1 MKNEIKV
8 MPVVALRNVAVLPGM
23 LVHFDVNR
31 KMSIQAVEQA
41 MKSDQIIF
49 AVTQKD
55 ASVDEPAVDDLYSVG
70 CVARIKQIIK
80 LPGNLVR
87 VLITGEKR
95 GELDYLVSVSPY
107 LSAQITVTEQESSE
121 QLSEVEKRAMIGTL
135 HDLLSVYFTVNGN
148 VGKDVAEQLYGVT
161 ELERLMEQIAAL
173 IPLTTYERQTLLEE
187 AEFFAR
193 FELLAQILA
202 NEIEELR
209 IRKDLQAK
217 VKAKVEKNQKEY
229 VLREQLKVIREELGE
244 TDEAEE
250 FANRLSKLQASEEV
264 KSAIAKEIE
273 RYRRLG
279 GAASESA
286 VARTYIET
294 LLAMPWDAATEE
306 SYSLEQAGKILE
318 RDHYGME
325 KVKERILQY
334 LAVRK
339 RTGTAEGTILCLVGP
354 PGTGKT
360 SIAHSVAEALGKK
373 YVRVCLGGVRDEAE
387 IRGHRRTYIGAMP
400 GRIAAGIKQA
410 GVKNPLMLLDEI
422 DKVASDYKGDPSAAL
437 LEVLDPEQNAHF
449 MDHYLDM
456 PLDLS
461 EVLFIA
467 TANTLQTIPKP
478 LLDRMEVIELSG
490 YTETEKFFIA
500 KRYLLKKQ
508 LKKNGLTAKEMK
520 VTDGALKAVISGYT
534 KEAGVRKLEERLG
547 ELCRKTVW
555 NIDAAKE
562 KPELPIR
569 ISEKDL
575 FAYLGKRKYLR
586 GTVEKKPQIGLVR
599 GLAWT
604 SVGGD
609 TLEIEVNVMPGKGG
623 ITLTGKLGDVMKES
637 AQTALSFVRAY
648 CGDTLTEEYF
658 EKHQIHVH
666 VPEGAVPKDGPSAGI
681 TMATAIYSAVTGKKV
696 LPDVAMTGE
705 VTLRGRVLPIGGLK
719 EKLLAAKQAGVKK
732 VLVPKQNEADVQ
744 ELEEEVTNG
753 LEIVTVETME
763 QVLSE
768 ALLCEKGV
776 KE

>member
-8 MPVVALRNVAVLPGM
+8 MPLVALRNIVVLPGM

-31 KMSIQAVEQA
+31 KISIQAIEQA
-41 MKSDQIIF
+41 MKSDQMIF
-49 AVTQKD
+49 AVMQKD
-55 ASVDEPAVDDLYSVG
+55 AAVDDPTIDDLYPVG

-87 VLITGEKR
+87 VLITGEQR

-107 LSAQITVTEQESSE
+107 FSAQITVTEQETSE
-121 QLSEVEKRAMIGTL
+121 LYSPVEQRAMTGTL
-135 HDLLSVYFTVNGN
+135 HDLLEVYFSVNSK
-148 VGKDVAEQLYGVT
+148 VGKDIAEQLSGVT
-161 ELERLMEQIAAL
+161 ELDRLMEQIMAM
-173 IPLTTYERQTLLEE
+173 IPLTTIQRQTLLEE
-187 AEFFAR
+187 IEFFPR

-209 IRKDLQAK
+209 IRKEIQTK

-229 VLREQLKVIREELGE
+229 VLREQMKVIREELGE
-244 TDEAEE
+244 SNEADEFIKKAEE
-250 FANRLSKLQASEEV
+250 LEASVEIKE
-264 KSAIAKEIE
+264 AILKEIE
-273 RYRRLG
+273 RYKRLS
-279 GAASESA
+279 GAASEGA

-294 LLAMPWDAATEE
+294 LLSMPWDKATQENFALAE
-306 SYSLEQAGKILE
+306 AKKILE

-339 RTGTAEGTILCLVGP
+339 RTGTAGGTILCLVGP

-360 SIAHSVAEALGKK
+360 SVAHSVAEALGKK
-373 YVRVCLGGVRDEAE
+373 YIRVCLGGVRDEAE

-400 GRIAAGIKQA
+400 GRIAAGIKQT

-437 LEVLDPEQNAHF
+437 LEVLDPEQNARF
-449 MDHYLDM
+449 MDHYLDL

-467 TANTLQTIPKP
+467 TANTLDTIPKP
-478 LLDRMEVIELSG
+478 LLDRMEIIELSS
-490 YTETEKFFIA
+490 YTEAEKFFIA
-500 KRYLLKKQ
+500 KKHLLKKQ
-508 LKKNGLTAKEMK
+508 LKKNGLTAKELK
-520 VTDGALKAVISGYT
+520 VTDGALRGVISGYT
-534 KEAGVRKLEERLG
+534 REAGVRKLEQKLG
-547 ELCRKTVW
+547 ELCRKAVW
-555 NIDAAKE
+555 NIDAAE
-562 KPELPIR
+562 EAPELPVK
-569 ISEKDL
+569 ISEKEL
-575 FAYLGKRKYLR
+575 FSYLGKQKYRKDSI
-586 GTVEKKPQIGLVR
+586 EKKPQIGLVR

-648 CGDTLTEEYF
+648 CGASLPEDYF
-658 EKHQIHVH
+658 ETHQIHVH

-705 VTLRGRVLPIGGLK
+705 ITLRGRVLPIGGLK

-732 VLVPKQNEADVQ
+732 VLVPAKNEADVA
-744 ELEEEVTNG
+744 ELTEEVTKG
-753 LEIVTVETME
+753 LTIVFVSETE
-763 QVLSE
+763 EVFAE
-768 ALLCEKGV
+768 ALV
-776 KE
+776 K

>member
-8 MPVVALRNVAVLPGM
+8 MPLVALRNIVVLPGM

-31 KMSIQAVEQA
+31 KISIQAIEQA
-41 MKSDQIIF
+41 MKSDQQIF
-49 AVTQKD
+49 AVMQKD
-55 ASVDEPAVDDLYSVG
+55 ASVELPTVDDLYPVG

-87 VLITGEKR
+87 VLITGEER

-107 LSAQITVTEQESSE
+107 FSAQITVTEQEKSVGYAAVE
-121 QLSEVEKRAMIGTL
+121 QRAMLGTL
-135 HDLLSVYFTVNGN
+135 HDLLDVYFSVNTKL
-148 VGKDVAEQLYGVT
+148 GKDIAEQLSGVT
-161 ELERLMEQIAAL
+161 ELDRLMEQIIAM
-173 IPLTTYERQTLLEE
+173 IPLTTTQRQALLEE
-187 AEFFAR
+187 QEFFPR
-193 FELLAQILA
+193 FELLAQVLA

-209 IRKDLQAK
+209 IRKDLQTK
-217 VKAKVEKNQKEY
+217 VKAKVDKNQKEY
-229 VLREQLKVIREELGE
+229 VLREQMKVIREELGE
-244 TDEAEE
+244 SNEADEFVKKAEALE
-250 FANRLSKLQASEEV
+250 ASVEIKE
-264 KSAIAKEIE
+264 AILKEIE
-273 RYRRLG
+273 RYKRLG
-279 GAASESA
+279 GAASEGA

-294 LLAMPWDAATEE
+294 LLSMPWDKATKE
-306 SYSLEQAGKILE
+306 SFSLREAEKILD

-339 RTGTAEGTILCLVGP
+339 RTGTAGGTILCLVGP

-360 SIAHSVAEALGKK
+360 SVAHSVAESLGKQ

-437 LEVLDPEQNAHF
+437 LEVLDPEQNARF
-449 MDHYLDM
+449 MDHYLDL

-467 TANTLQTIPKP
+467 TANTLETIPKP
-478 LLDRMEVIELSG
+478 LLDRMEIIELSS
-490 YTETEKFFIA
+490 YTEAEKFFIA
-500 KRYLLKKQ
+500 KRHLLKKQ
-508 LKKNGLTAKEMK
+508 LKKNGLTTKELK
-520 VTDGALKAVISGYT
+520 VTDGALRGIISGYT
-534 KEAGVRKLEERLG
+534 KEAGVRKLEQRLG

-555 NIDAAKE
+555 NIDAAE
-562 KPELPIR
+562 EVPELPIK

-575 FAYLGKRKYLR
+575 FSYLGKQKYRKD
-586 GTVEKKPQIGLVR
+586 TVEKKPQVGLVR

-637 AQTALSFVRAY
+637 AQTALSYVRAY
-648 CGDTLTEEYF
+648 CGDELSEEYF
-658 EKHQIHVH
+658 EKHQLHIH

-681 TMATAIYSAVTGKKV
+681 TMATAVYSAVTGKKV

-705 VTLRGRVLPIGGLK
+705 ITLRGRVLPIGGLK

-732 VLVPKQNEADVQ
+732 VLVPQKNEADVA
-744 ELEEEVTNG
+744 ELTEEVTKG
-753 LEIVTVETME
+753 LTIVFVSEME
-763 QVLSE
+763 EVLRE
-768 ALLCEKGV
+768 ALV
-776 KE
+776 K

>member
-1 MKNEIKV
+1 MKDEIKV
-8 MPVVALRNVAVLPGM
+8 MPLVALRNIVVLPGM
-23 LVHFDVNR
+23 LIHFDVNR
-31 KMSIQAVEQA
+31 KISIQAIEQA
-41 MKSDQIIF
+41 MKSDQMIF
-49 AVTQKD
+49 AVMQKD
-55 ASVDEPAVDDLYSVG
+55 ASVESPTIDDLYPVG
-70 CVARIKQIIK
+70 CLARIKQIIK

-87 VLITGEKR
+87 VLITGEQR

-107 LSAQITVTEQESSE
+107 FSAQITVTEQEKSVMYSAVE
-121 QLSEVEKRAMIGTL
+121 QRAMTGTL
-135 HDLLSVYFTVNGN
+135 HDLLDVYFSVNSKL
-148 VGKDVAEQLYGVT
+148 GKDIAEQLAGVT
-161 ELERLMEQIAAL
+161 ELDRLMEQMIAM
-173 IPLTTYERQTLLEE
+173 IPLTTTQRQALLEE
-187 AEFFAR
+187 QEFFSR
-193 FELLAQILA
+193 FELLAQIMA

-209 IRKDLQAK
+209 IRKELQTK
-217 VKAKVEKNQKEY
+217 VKAKVDKNQKEY
-229 VLREQLKVIREELGE
+229 VLREQMKVIREELGE
-244 TDEAEE
+244 SNEADEFVKKTEALEASAEIKE
-250 FANRLSKLQASEEV
+250 
-264 KSAIAKEIE
+264 AILKEIE
-273 RYRRLG
+273 RYKRLS
-279 GAASESA
+279 GAASEGA

-294 LLAMPWDAATEE
+294 LLAMPWNKATQENFSLADAK
-306 SYSLEQAGKILE
+306 KILE

-339 RTGTAEGTILCLVGP
+339 RTGTASGTILCLVGP

-360 SIAHSVAEALGKK
+360 SVAHSVAEALGKQ

-437 LEVLDPEQNAHF
+437 LEVLDPEQNARF
-449 MDHYLDM
+449 MDHYLDL

-467 TANTLQTIPKP
+467 TANTLETIPKP
-478 LLDRMEVIELSG
+478 LLDRMEIIELSS
-490 YTETEKFFIA
+490 YTEEEKFFIA
-500 KRYLLKKQ
+500 KKHLLKKQ
-508 LKKNGLTAKEMK
+508 LQKNGLTAKELK
-520 VTDGALKAVISGYT
+520 VTDGALRSVISGYT
-534 KEAGVRKLEERLG
+534 KEAGVRKLEQRLG

-555 NIDAAKE
+555 NIDSAEEA
-562 KPELPIR
+562 PELPVK
-569 ISEKDL
+569 ISEKEL
-575 FAYLGKRKYLR
+575 FSYLGKQKYRKD
-586 GTVEKKPQIGLVR
+586 TVEKKPQVGLVR

-637 AQTALSFVRAY
+637 AQTALSYVKAY
-648 CGDTLTEEYF
+648 CGDTLSKDYF
-658 EKHQIHVH
+658 EEHQIHIH

-732 VLVPKQNEADVQ
+732 VLVPQKNEADVA
-744 ELEEEVTNG
+744 EFTEEITKG
-753 LEIVTVETME
+753 LSIVFVSEMKE
-763 QVLSE
+763 VLSE
-768 ALLCEKGV
+768 ALV
-776 KE
+776 K

>member
-1 MKNEIKV
+1 MSNEIKL
-8 MPVVALRNVAVLPGM
+8 MPLVALRNVAVLPGM

-31 KMSIQAVEQA
+31 KISIQAIEQA
-41 MKSDQIIF
+41 MKSDQMIF
-49 AVTQKD
+49 AVMQKD
-55 ASVDEPAVDDLYSVG
+55 ASVDEPTIDDLYPVG

-87 VLITGEKR
+87 VLITGEQR

-107 LSAQITVTEQESSE
+107 FSAQITVTEQEKATMYSAVE
-121 QLSEVEKRAMIGTL
+121 QRAMIGTL
-135 HDLLSVYFTVNGN
+135 HDLLDVYFSVNTKL
-148 VGKDVAEQLYGVT
+148 GKDIAEQLSGAT
-161 ELERLMEQIAAL
+161 ELDRLMEQIIAM
-173 IPLTTYERQTLLEE
+173 IPLTTTQRQALLEE
-187 AEFFAR
+187 QEFFPR

-209 IRKDLQAK
+209 IRKDLQTK
-217 VKAKVEKNQKEY
+217 VKAKVDKNQKEY
-229 VLREQLKVIREELGE
+229 VLREQMKVIREELGE
-244 TDEAEE
+244 SNEADGFVKKVEE
-250 FANRLSKLQASEEV
+250 LEASAEIKE
-264 KSAIAKEIE
+264 AILKEIE
-273 RYRRLG
+273 RYKRLS
-279 GAASESA
+279 GAASEGA

-294 LLAMPWDAATEE
+294 LLSMPWDKATQE
-306 SYSLEQAGKILE
+306 SFALTEAKIVLE

-339 RTGTAEGTILCLVGP
+339 RTGTASGTILCLVGP

-360 SIAHSVAEALGKK
+360 SVAHSVAEALGKE

-422 DKVASDYKGDPSAAL
+422 DKVGSDYKGDPSAAL
-437 LEVLDPEQNAHF
+437 LEVLDPEQNSRF
-449 MDHYLDM
+449 MDHYLDL

-461 EVLFIA
+461 EVLFVA
-467 TANTLQTIPKP
+467 TANTLETIPRP
-478 LLDRMEVIELSG
+478 LLDRMEVIELSS

-500 KRYLLKKQ
+500 KKHLLKKQ
-508 LKKNGLTAKEMK
+508 LKKNGLTAKELK
-520 VTDGALKAVISGYT
+520 VTDGALRGVISGYT
-534 KEAGVRKLEERLG
+534 KEAGVRKLEQKLG
-547 ELCRKTVW
+547 ELCRKAVW
-555 NIDAAKE
+555 NIDAAEE
-562 KPELPIR
+562 KPELPIK
-569 ISEKDL
+569 IGEKEL
-575 FAYLGKRKYLR
+575 FSYLGKQKYRKE
-586 GTVEKKPQIGLVR
+586 TVEKKPQVGLVR

-637 AQTALSFVRAY
+637 AQTALSYVRAY
-648 CGDTLTEEYF
+648 CGESLSEEFF
-658 EKHQIHVH
+658 ENHQIHIH

-681 TMATAIYSAVTGKKV
+681 TMATAIYSAVTGRKV

-732 VLVPKQNEADVQ
+732 VLVPQKNEADVA
-744 ELEEEVTNG
+744 ELESEITKGLTVVFVSEMPEV
-753 LEIVTVETME
+753 LA
-763 QVLSE
+763 E
-768 ALLCEKGV
+768 ALV
-776 KE
+776 K

>member
-1 MKNEIKV
+1 MRNEIKI
-8 MPVVALRNVAVLPGM
+8 MPLVALRNIVVLPGM

-31 KMSIQAVEQA
+31 KISIQAIEQA
-41 MKSDQIIF
+41 MKSDQQIF
-49 AVTQKD
+49 AVMQKD
-55 ASVDEPAVDDLYSVG
+55 ASVELPTVDDLHSVG

-87 VLITGEKR
+87 VLITGEER

-107 LSAQITVTEQESSE
+107 FSAQITVTEQEKSVGFAAVE
-121 QLSEVEKRAMIGTL
+121 QRAMLGTL
-135 HDLLSVYFTVNGN
+135 HDLLDVYFSVNTKL
-148 VGKDVAEQLYGVT
+148 GKDIAEQLSGVT
-161 ELERLMEQIAAL
+161 ELDRLMEQIIAM
-173 IPLTTYERQTLLEE
+173 IPLTTTQRQALLEE
-187 AEFFAR
+187 QEFFPR
-193 FELLAQILA
+193 FELLAQVLA

-209 IRKDLQAK
+209 IRKDLQTK
-217 VKAKVEKNQKEY
+217 VKAKVDKNQKEY
-229 VLREQLKVIREELGE
+229 VLREQMKVIREELGE
-244 TDEAEE
+244 SNEADEFVKKVEDLE
-250 FANRLSKLQASEEV
+250 ASVEIKE
-264 KSAIAKEIE
+264 AILKEIE
-273 RYRRLG
+273 RYKRLS
-279 GAASESA
+279 GAASEGA

-294 LLAMPWDAATEE
+294 LLSMPWDKATKE
-306 SYSLEQAGKILE
+306 SFSLGDAKKILE

-339 RTGTAEGTILCLVGP
+339 RTGTAGGTILCLVGP

-360 SIAHSVAEALGKK
+360 SVAHSIAEALGKQ

-437 LEVLDPEQNAHF
+437 LEVLDPEQNARF

-467 TANTLQTIPKP
+467 TANTLETIPKP
-478 LLDRMEVIELSG
+478 LLDRMEIIELSS
-490 YTETEKFFIA
+490 YTEAEKFFIA
-500 KRYLLKKQ
+500 KRHLLKKQ
-508 LKKNGLTAKEMK
+508 LKKNGLTSKELK
-520 VTDGALKAVISGYT
+520 VTDGALRGVISGYT
-534 KEAGVRKLEERLG
+534 KEAGVRKLEQRLG

-555 NIDAAKE
+555 NIDAGEGA
-562 KPELPIR
+562 PELPVK
-569 ISEKDL
+569 ISEKEL
-575 FAYLGKRKYLR
+575 FSYLGKQKYRKD
-586 GTVEKKPQIGLVR
+586 TVEKKPQVGLVR

-637 AQTALSFVRAY
+637 AQTALSYVRAY
-648 CGDTLTEEYF
+648 CGDELDAEYF
-658 EKHQIHVH
+658 EKHQIHIH

-681 TMATAIYSAVTGKKV
+681 TMATAIYSAITGKKV

-732 VLVPKQNEADVQ
+732 VLVPAKNEADVA
-744 ELEEEVTNG
+744 ELTEEVTKG
-753 LEIVTVETME
+753 LAVVFVSEME
-763 QVLSE
+763 EVLSE
-768 ALLCEKGV
+768 ALV
-776 KE
+776 K

>member
-1 MKNEIKV
+1 MSDEIKL
-8 MPVVALRNVAVLPGM
+8 MPLVALRNVAVLPGM

-31 KMSIQAVEQA
+31 KISVQAIEQA
-41 MKSDQIIF
+41 MKSDQMIF
-49 AVTQKD
+49 AVMQKD
-55 ASVDEPAVDDLYSVG
+55 ASVDEPTIDDLYPVG

-87 VLITGEKR
+87 VLITGEQR

-107 LSAQITVTEQESSE
+107 FSAQITVTEQEKATMYSAVE
-121 QLSEVEKRAMIGTL
+121 QRAMAGTL
-135 HDLLSVYFTVNGN
+135 HDLLDVYFSVNN
-148 VGKDVAEQLYGVT
+148 KLGKDIAEQLSGAT
-161 ELERLMEQIAAL
+161 EIDRFMEQIIAM
-173 IPLTTYERQTLLEE
+173 IPLTVIQRQALLEE
-187 AEFFAR
+187 REFFPR

-209 IRKDLQAK
+209 IRKDLQTK

-229 VLREQLKVIREELGE
+229 VLREQMKVIREELGE
-244 TDEAEE
+244 SNEADEFVKKAEALE
-250 FANRLSKLQASEEV
+250 APAEIKE
-264 KSAIAKEIE
+264 AILKEIE
-273 RYRRLG
+273 RYKRLG
-279 GAASESA
+279 GAASEGA

-294 LLAMPWDAATEE
+294 LLSMPWDKATQENFALSE
-306 SYSLEQAGKILE
+306 AKNILE
-318 RDHYGME
+318 RDHYGMK

-339 RTGTAEGTILCLVGP
+339 RTGTAGGTILCLVGP

-360 SIAHSVAEALGKK
+360 SVAHSVAEALGKK
-373 YVRVCLGGVRDEAE
+373 YIRVCLGGVRDEAE

-437 LEVLDPEQNAHF
+437 LEVLDPEQNSRF
-449 MDHYLDM
+449 MDHYLDL

-467 TANTLQTIPKP
+467 TANTLDTIPRP
-478 LLDRMEVIELSG
+478 LLDRMEVIELSS
-490 YTETEKFFIA
+490 YTEAEKFFIA
-500 KRYLLKKQ
+500 KKHLLKKQ
-508 LKKNGLTAKEMK
+508 LKKNGLTSKELK
-520 VTDGALKAVISGYT
+520 VTDGALRGVISGYT
-534 KEAGVRKLEERLG
+534 KEAGVRKLEQKLN
-547 ELCRKTVW
+547 ELCRKAVW
-555 NIDAAKE
+555 KIDAE
-562 KPELPIR
+562 EETPELPVKIG
-569 ISEKDL
+569 EKDL
-575 FAYLGKRKYLR
+575 FSYLGKQKYRKD
-586 GTVEKKPQIGLVR
+586 TVEKKPQVGLVR

-637 AQTALSFVRAY
+637 AQTALSYVRAY
-648 CGDTLTEEYF
+648 CGDTLEQEYF
-658 EKHQIHVH
+658 ENHQIHIH

-681 TMATAIYSAVTGKKV
+681 TMATAIYSAVTGEKV

-732 VLVPKQNEADVQ
+732 VLVPQKNEADVA
-744 ELEEEVTNG
+744 ELEVEITKGLTIVFVSEMQEV
-753 LEIVTVETME
+753 LA
-763 QVLSE
+763 E
-768 ALLCEKGV
+768 ALV
-776 KE
+776 K

>member
-1 MKNEIKV
+1 MSNETKI
-8 MPVVALRNVAVLPGM
+8 MPLLALRNIAVLPGM

-41 MKSDQIIF
+41 MKSDQMIF
-49 AVTQKD
+49 AVAQRD
-55 ASVDEPAVDDLYSVG
+55 AAVDEPTIDDLYPVG

-80 LPGNLVR
+80 LPGNLIR

-107 LSAQITVTEQESSE
+107 FSAQITVAEQETSE
-121 QLSEVEKRAMIGTL
+121 GFSAVERRAMAGTL
-135 HDLLSVYFTVNGN
+135 HDLLNVYFSVNPK
-148 VGKDVAEQLYGVT
+148 VGKDVSGQLLGVGDID
-161 ELERLMEQIAAL
+161 RLMEQAATMV
-173 IPLTTYERQTLLEE
+173 PLTTEQKQALLTEQ
-187 AEFFAR
+187 EFFPR
-193 FELLAQILA
+193 FELFAQILA

-209 IRKDLQAK
+209 IRKELQNK

-229 VLREQLKVIREELGE
+229 VLREQMKVIREELGE
-244 TDEAEE
+244 SNEADE
-250 FANRLSKLQASEEV
+250 FAERVKELTASEEI
-264 KSAIAKEIE
+264 KAAILKEIE
-273 RYRRLG
+273 RYKRLG

-286 VARTYIET
+286 VSRSYIET
-294 LLAMPWDAATEE
+294 LLSMPWDKATKENF
-306 SYSLEQAGKILE
+306 SLDNAKKVLE

-339 RTGTAEGTILCLVGP
+339 RTGTAGGTILCLVGP

-360 SIAHSVAEALGKK
+360 SIAHSVAEALEKK

-449 MDHYLDM
+449 MDHYLDL

-461 EVLFIA
+461 EVLFLA

-478 LLDRMEVIELSG
+478 LLDRMEVIELSS
-490 YTETEKFFIA
+490 YTESEKFFIA
-500 KRYLLKKQ
+500 KKHLLKKQ
-508 LKKNGLTAKEMK
+508 LRKNGLTAKELK
-520 VTDGALKAVISGYT
+520 VTDGALRGVISGYT
-534 KEAGVRKLEERLG
+534 KEAGVRKLEQKLG
-547 ELCRKTVW
+547 ELCRKAVW
-555 NIDAAKE
+555 NIDTE
-562 KPELPIR
+562 EGTELPVKIG
-569 ISEKDL
+569 EKEL
-575 FAYLGKRKYLR
+575 LSYLGKRKYHKD
-586 GTVEKKPQIGLVR
+586 TVEKKPQVGLVR

-609 TLEIEVNVMPGKGG
+609 TLEIEVNVMSGKGG

-637 AQTALSFVRAY
+637 AQTAFSFVRAY
-648 CGDTLTEEYF
+648 LGDTLYEDYF
-658 EKHQIHVH
+658 EKHQLHIH

-681 TMATAIYSAVTGKKV
+681 TMSTAIYSALTGKKV
-696 LPDVAMTGE
+696 AADVAMTGE

-732 VLVPKQNEADVQ
+732 VLVPQKNEADVA
-744 ELEEEVTNG
+744 EFTEEVTKG
-753 LEIVTVETME
+753 LTIVFVSTME
-763 QVLSE
+763 EVLAE
-768 ALLCEKGV
+768 AIV
-776 KE
+776 K

>member
-1 MKNEIKV
+1 MNNEKKV
-8 MPVVALRNVAVLPGM
+8 LPLIALRNIAVLPGM
-23 LVHFDVNR
+23 LLHFDVNR
-31 KMSIQAVEQA
+31 KISIQAVEQA
-41 MKSDQIIF
+41 MKTDQMIF
-49 AVTQKD
+49 AVMQKD
-55 ASVDEPAVDDLYSVG
+55 ASVNDPTIDDLYQVG

-87 VLITGEKR
+87 VLITGEQR
-95 GELDYLVSVSPY
+95 GELDYMVSVSPY
-107 LSAQITVTEQESSE
+107 FSAQITVTEQETAVQFSD
-121 QLSEVEKRAMIGTL
+121 VEKRAMVGTL
-135 HDLLSVYFTVNGN
+135 HDLLEVYFSVNGK
-148 VGKDVAEQLYGVT
+148 VEKDITEQLFGVT
-161 ELERLMEQIAAL
+161 ELERLMEQIIAL
-173 IPLTTYERQTLLEE
+173 IPLTTMQRQALLEE
-187 AEFFAR
+187 IEFFPR

-209 IRKDLQAK
+209 IRKDLQTK

-244 TDEAEE
+244 GNEADEFAKKAEE
-250 FANRLSKLQASEEV
+250 LEASAEIKE
-264 KSAIAKEIE
+264 AIRKEIE
-273 RYRRLG
+273 RYKRLG
-279 GAASESA
+279 GAASEGA
-286 VARTYIET
+286 VSRTYIET
-294 LLAMPWDAATEE
+294 LLSMPWDKATGDNFRPDV
-306 SYSLEQAGKILE
+306 AKKILE

-325 KVKERILQY
+325 KVKERVLQY

-339 RTGTAEGTILCLVGP
+339 RTGTAGGTILCLVGP

-400 GRIAAGIKQA
+400 GRIAAGIRQS

-437 LEVLDPEQNAHF
+437 LEVLDPEQNSRF
-449 MDHYLDM
+449 MDHYLDL

-478 LLDRMEVIELSG
+478 LLDRMEVIELSS
-490 YTETEKFFIA
+490 YTEAEKFFIA
-500 KRYLLKKQ
+500 KKHLMKKQ
-508 LKKNGLTAKEMK
+508 LQKNGLTAKEIR
-520 VTDGALKAVISGYT
+520 VTDGALRTVISGYT
-534 KEAGVRKLEERLG
+534 REAGVRKLEQMLG

-555 NIDAAKE
+555 KIDATE
-562 KPELPIR
+562 DKPELPVK
-569 ISEKDL
+569 ISDKEL
-575 FAYLGKRKYLR
+575 PSYLGKRKYHKDM
-586 GTVEKKPQIGLVR
+586 VEKRPQIGLVR

-609 TLEIEVNVMPGKGG
+609 TLEIEVNVMSGKGG
-623 ITLTGKLGDVMKES
+623 ITLTGQLGDVMKES

-648 CGDTLTEEYF
+648 CGDTLPEEYF
-658 EKHQIHVH
+658 EKHQLHIH

-681 TMATAIYSAVTGKKV
+681 TMATAIYSALTGKKV
-696 LPDVAMTGE
+696 LADVAMTGE

-732 VLVPKQNEADVQ
+732 VLVPAKNEADVA
-744 ELEEEVTNG
+744 ELAEEITKGLTVVPVSTMEEVFA
-753 LEIVTVETME
+753 
-763 QVLSE
+763 E
-768 ALLCEKGV
+768 ALAK
-776 KE
+776 

>member
-1 MKNEIKV
+1 
-8 MPVVALRNVAVLPGM
+8 MPLVALRNIVVLPGM

-31 KMSIQAVEQA
+31 KISIQAIEQA
-41 MKSDQIIF
+41 MKSDQMIF
-49 AVTQKD
+49 AVMQKD
-55 ASVDEPAVDDLYSVG
+55 ASVEEPTIDDLHPVG
-70 CVARIKQIIK
+70 CLARIKQIIK

-87 VLITGEKR
+87 VLITGEQR

-107 LSAQITVTEQESSE
+107 FSAQITVTEQEKSTGYSAVE
-121 QLSEVEKRAMIGTL
+121 QRAMTGTL
-135 HDLLSVYFTVNGN
+135 HDLLEVYFSVNN
-148 VGKDVAEQLYGVT
+148 KVGKDIAEQLSGVA
-161 ELERLMEQIAAL
+161 ELDRLMEQIIAM
-173 IPLTTYERQTLLEE
+173 IPLTTTQRQALLEE
-187 AEFFAR
+187 LEFFPR

-209 IRKDLQAK
+209 IRKELQTK

-229 VLREQLKVIREELGE
+229 VLREQMKVIREELGE
-244 TDEAEE
+244 SNEADEFVKKAEALE
-250 FANRLSKLQASEEV
+250 ASVEIKE
-264 KSAIAKEIE
+264 AILKEIE
-273 RYRRLG
+273 RYKRLG
-279 GAASESA
+279 GAASEGA

-294 LLAMPWDAATEE
+294 LLSMPWDKATQENFALAE
-306 SYSLEQAGKILE
+306 AKKILE

-339 RTGTAEGTILCLVGP
+339 RTGTASGTILCLVGP

-360 SIAHSVAEALGKK
+360 SVAHSVAEALGKN
-373 YVRVCLGGVRDEAE
+373 YIRVCLGGVRDEAE

-400 GRIAAGIKQA
+400 GRIATGIKQA

-437 LEVLDPEQNAHF
+437 LEVLDPEQNSRF
-449 MDHYLDM
+449 MDHYLDL

-467 TANTLQTIPKP
+467 TANTLETIPKP
-478 LLDRMEVIELSG
+478 LLDRMEIIELSS
-490 YTETEKFFIA
+490 YTEAEKFFIA
-500 KRYLLKKQ
+500 KKHLLKKQ
-508 LKKNGLTAKEMK
+508 LQKNGLTAKELK
-520 VTDGALKAVISGYT
+520 VTDSALRGVISGYT
-534 KEAGVRKLEERLG
+534 KEAGVRKLEQKLG

-555 NIDAAKE
+555 NIDAAE
-562 KPELPIR
+562 EAPELPVKIN
-569 ISEKDL
+569 EKDL
-575 FAYLGKRKYLR
+575 FSYLGKQKYRKD
-586 GTVEKKPQIGLVR
+586 TVEKKPQVGLVR

-637 AQTALSFVRAY
+637 AQTALSYVRSY
-648 CGDTLTEEYF
+648 CGESLSEEYF
-658 EKHQIHVH
+658 ENHQIHVH

-681 TMATAIYSAVTGKKV
+681 TMATAIYSAITGKKV

-705 VTLRGRVLPIGGLK
+705 ITLRGRVLPIGGLK

-732 VLVPKQNEADVQ
+732 VLVPAKNEADVA
-744 ELEEEVTNG
+744 ELEAEITKG
-753 LEIVTVETME
+753 LTIVFVSEMKE
-763 QVLSE
+763 VLSE
-768 ALLCEKGV
+768 ALV
-776 KE
+776 K

>member
-1 MKNEIKV
+1 MRNEIKI
-8 MPVVALRNVAVLPGM
+8 MPLVALRDVVVLPGM
-23 LVHFDVNR
+23 LLHFDVNR
-31 KMSIQAVEQA
+31 KISIQAIEQA
-41 MKSDQIIF
+41 MKSDQMIF
-49 AVTQKD
+49 AVMQKD
-55 ASVDEPAVDDLYSVG
+55 ASVVDPTIDDLYPVG
-70 CVARIKQIIK
+70 CIARIKQIIK

-87 VLITGEKR
+87 VLITGEER

-107 LSAQITVTEQESSE
+107 FSAQITVTEQETSVAFSA
-121 QLSEVEKRAMIGTL
+121 VERRAMVGTL
-135 HDLLSVYFTVNGN
+135 QDLLGVYFSVNTKL
-148 VGKDVAEQLYGVT
+148 GKDVAEQLMGAT
-161 ELERLMEQIAAL
+161 DLDRLMEQIIAML
-173 IPLTTYERQTLLEE
+173 PFTTTQRQTLLEE
-187 AEFFAR
+187 IEFFPR

-209 IRKDLQAK
+209 IRKDLQTK
-217 VKAKVEKNQKEY
+217 VKAKVDKNQKEY
-229 VLREQLKVIREELGE
+229 VLREQMKVIREELGE
-244 TDEAEE
+244 SNEADEFVKKTEE
-250 FANRLSKLQASEEV
+250 LEASPEIKE
-264 KSAIAKEIE
+264 AILKEIE
-273 RYRRLG
+273 RYKRLG
-279 GAASESA
+279 GAASEGA

-294 LLAMPWDAATEE
+294 LLSMPWDKATQENFV
-306 SYSLEQAGKILE
+306 LADAKKILE

-339 RTGTAEGTILCLVGP
+339 RTGTASGTILCLVGP

-360 SIAHSVAEALGKK
+360 SVAHSVAEALGKK
-373 YVRVCLGGVRDEAE
+373 YIRVCLGGVRDEAE

-437 LEVLDPEQNAHF
+437 LEVLDPEQNARF
-449 MDHYLDM
+449 MDHYLDL

-467 TANTLQTIPKP
+467 TANTLDTIPKP
-478 LLDRMEVIELSG
+478 LLDRMEVIELSS
-490 YTETEKFFIA
+490 YTEAEKFFIA
-500 KRYLLKKQ
+500 KKHLLKKQ
-508 LKKNGLTAKEMK
+508 LQKNGLTPKELK
-520 VTDGALKAVISGYT
+520 VTDSALRGVISGYT
-534 KEAGVRKLEERLG
+534 KEAGVRKLEQKLG

-555 NIDAAKE
+555 NIDAAE
-562 KPELPIR
+562 EAPELPVK
-569 ISEKDL
+569 ISDKEL
-575 FAYLGKRKYLR
+575 FSYLGKRKYQKD
-586 GTVEKKPQIGLVR
+586 TVEKKPQVGLVR

-637 AQTALSFVRAY
+637 AQTALSYVRSY
-648 CGDTLTEEYF
+648 CGDSLDGEYF
-658 EKHQIHVH
+658 ENHQLHIH

-681 TMATAIYSAVTGKKV
+681 TMATAIYSALTGKKV

-732 VLVPKQNEADVQ
+732 VLVPAKNEADVA
-744 ELEEEVTNG
+744 ELTEEVTKG
-753 LEIVTVETME
+753 LTIVPVSTME
-763 QVLSE
+763 EVLAE
-768 ALLCEKGV
+768 ALV
-776 KE
+776 K

>member
-1 MKNEIKV
+1 MSNEIKV
-8 MPVVALRNVAVLPGM
+8 MPLVALRNIVVLPGM
-23 LVHFDVNR
+23 LLHFDVNR
-31 KMSIQAVEQA
+31 KISIQAIEQA
-41 MKSDQIIF
+41 MRTDQIIF
-49 AVTQKD
+49 AVMQKD
-55 ASVDEPAVDDLYSVG
+55 ASVDEPTIDDLHQVG

-87 VLITGEKR
+87 VLITGEQR

-107 LSAQITVTEQESSE
+107 FSAQITITEQEKSTEYPKVE
-121 QLSEVEKRAMIGTL
+121 QRAVIGTL
-135 HDLLSVYFTVNGN
+135 HDLLDVYFSVNTK
-148 VGKDVAEQLYGVT
+148 VGKDVSEQLMGVT
-161 ELERLMEQIAAL
+161 DPDRLMEQIIAML
-173 IPLTTYERQTLLEE
+173 PFTTVQRQALLEE
-187 AEFFAR
+187 LEFFPR

-202 NEIEELR
+202 DEIEEYR
-209 IRKDLQAK
+209 IRKELQTK
-217 VKAKVEKNQKEY
+217 VKAKVDKNQKEY
-229 VLREQLKVIREELGE
+229 VLREQMKVIREELGE
-244 TDEAEE
+244 SNEADE
-250 FANRLSKLQASEEV
+250 FAKKVELLQASTEIKE
-264 KSAIAKEIE
+264 AILKEIE
-273 RYRRLG
+273 RYKRLG
-279 GAASESA
+279 GAASEAA

-294 LLAMPWDAATEE
+294 LLSMPWDKATQENFA
-306 SYSLEQAGKILE
+306 LADAKKILE

-339 RTGTAEGTILCLVGP
+339 RTGTASGTILCLVGP

-360 SIAHSVAEALGKK
+360 SVAHSVAEALGKK

-422 DKVASDYKGDPSAAL
+422 DKVGSDYKGDSSAAL
-437 LEVLDPEQNAHF
+437 LEVLDPEQNARF
-449 MDHYLDM
+449 MDHYLDL

-467 TANTLQTIPKP
+467 TANTLDTIPKP
-478 LLDRMEVIELSG
+478 LLDRMEVIELSS
-490 YTETEKFFIA
+490 YTEAEKFFIA
-500 KRYLLKKQ
+500 KKHLLKKQ
-508 LKKNGLTAKEMK
+508 LQKNGLTTKELK
-520 VTDGALKAVISGYT
+520 VTDGALRGVISGYT
-534 KEAGVRKLEERLG
+534 KEAGVRKLEQKLG

-555 NIDAAKE
+555 NIDAAE
-562 KPELPIR
+562 ETSELPLKIG
-569 ISEKDL
+569 EKDL
-575 FAYLGKRKYLR
+575 FAYLGKQKYRKD
-586 GTVEKKPQIGLVR
+586 TIEKKPQVGLVR

-637 AQTALSFVRAY
+637 AQTALSYVRAY
-648 CGDTLTEEYF
+648 CGETLDRDYF
-658 EKHQIHVH
+658 ENHQIHIH

-732 VLVPKQNEADVQ
+732 VLVPEKNEADVA
-744 ELEEEVTNG
+744 ELAE
-753 LEIVTVETME
+753 EIVKGLTIVFVSDMTE
-763 QVLSE
+763 VLAE
-768 ALLCEKGV
+768 ALV
-776 KE
+776 K

>member
-1 MKNEIKV
+1 MRDEIKI
-8 MPVVALRNVAVLPGM
+8 MPLVALRNLVVLPGM

-31 KMSIQAVEQA
+31 KISIQAIEQA
-41 MKSDQIIF
+41 MKSDQMIF
-49 AVTQKD
+49 AVMQKD
-55 ASVDEPAVDDLYSVG
+55 ASVEAPAMDDLYPVG

-80 LPGNLVR
+80 LPGNLLR
-87 VLITGEKR
+87 VLITGEQR

-107 LSAQITVTEQESSE
+107 FSAQITVTEQEKSTIFSAVE
-121 QLSEVEKRAMIGTL
+121 QRAMIGTL
-135 HDLLSVYFTVNGN
+135 QDLLNVYFSVNTKL
-148 VGKDVAEQLYGVT
+148 GKDIAEQLSGVT
-161 ELERLMEQIAAL
+161 ELDRLMEQIIAM
-173 IPLTTYERQTLLEE
+173 IPLTTTQRQALLEE
-187 AEFFAR
+187 QEFFPR

-209 IRKDLQAK
+209 IRKELQTK
-217 VKAKVEKNQKEY
+217 VKAKVDKNQKEY
-229 VLREQLKVIREELGE
+229 VLREQMKVIREELGE
-244 TDEAEE
+244 SNEADE
-250 FANRLSKLQASEEV
+250 FAKKVEALEASIEIKE
-264 KSAIAKEIE
+264 AILKEIE
-273 RYRRLG
+273 RYKRLS
-279 GAASESA
+279 GAASEGA

-294 LLAMPWDAATEE
+294 LLSMPWDKATQE
-306 SYSLEQAGKILE
+306 SFAFAEAKRILE

-334 LAVRK
+334 LAVRR
-339 RTGTAEGTILCLVGP
+339 RTGTASGTILCLVGP

-360 SIAHSVAEALGKK
+360 SVARSVAEALGKN

-422 DKVASDYKGDPSAAL
+422 DKVGSDYKGDPSAAL
-437 LEVLDPEQNAHF
+437 LEVLDPEQNSRF
-449 MDHYLDM
+449 MDHYLDL

-467 TANTLQTIPKP
+467 TANTLETIPKP
-478 LLDRMEVIELSG
+478 LLDRMEVIELSS
-490 YTETEKFFIA
+490 YTEAEKFFIA
-500 KRYLLKKQ
+500 KKHLLKKQ
-508 LKKNGLTAKEMK
+508 LKKNGLTSKELK
-520 VTDGALKAVISGYT
+520 VTDGALRGVISGYT
-534 KEAGVRKLEERLG
+534 KEAGVRKLEQKLG

-555 NIDAAKE
+555 KIDSAE
-562 KPELPIR
+562 EMPELPVK
-569 ISEKDL
+569 ISEKEL
-575 FAYLGKRKYLR
+575 FSYLGKQKYRKD
-586 GTVEKKPQIGLVR
+586 TVEKKPQVGLVR

-637 AQTALSFVRAY
+637 AQTALSYVRAY
-648 CGDTLTEEYF
+648 CGDCLDQEYF
-658 EKHQIHVH
+658 EKHQLHIH

-696 LPDVAMTGE
+696 LPEVAMTGE

-732 VLVPKQNEADVQ
+732 VLVPQKNEADVA
-744 ELEEEVTNG
+744 ELTEEVTKG
-753 LEIVTVETME
+753 LTVVFVSEME
-763 QVLSE
+763 EVLAE
-768 ALLCEKGV
+768 ALV
-776 KE
+776 K

>member
-1 MKNEIKV
+1 MKDEIKV
-8 MPVVALRNVAVLPGM
+8 MPLVALRNIVVLPGM
-23 LVHFDVNR
+23 LIHFDVNR
-31 KMSIQAVEQA
+31 KISIQAIEQA
-41 MKSDQIIF
+41 MKSDQMIF
-49 AVTQKD
+49 AVMQKD
-55 ASVDEPAVDDLYSVG
+55 ASVESPTIDDLHPVG
-70 CVARIKQIIK
+70 CLARIKQIIK

-87 VLITGEKR
+87 VLITGEQR

-107 LSAQITVTEQESSE
+107 FSAQITVTEQEKAVMYSAVE
-121 QLSEVEKRAMIGTL
+121 QRAMTGTL
-135 HDLLSVYFTVNGN
+135 HDLLDVYFSVNSKL
-148 VGKDVAEQLYGVT
+148 GKDIAEQLSGVT
-161 ELERLMEQIAAL
+161 ELDRLMEQIIAM
-173 IPLTTYERQTLLEE
+173 IPLTTTQRQALLEE
-187 AEFFAR
+187 QEFFPR

-209 IRKDLQAK
+209 IRKDLQTK
-217 VKAKVEKNQKEY
+217 VKAKVDKNQKEY
-229 VLREQLKVIREELGE
+229 VLREQMKVIREELGE
-244 TDEAEE
+244 SNEADE
-250 FANRLSKLQASEEV
+250 FV
-264 KSAIAKEIE
+264 KKTEALEAPIEIKEAILKEIE
-273 RYRRLG
+273 RYKRLS
-279 GAASESA
+279 GAASEGA

-294 LLAMPWDAATEE
+294 LLSMPWNKATQENFALADAK
-306 SYSLEQAGKILE
+306 KILE

-339 RTGTAEGTILCLVGP
+339 RTGTAGGTILCLVGP

-360 SIAHSVAEALGKK
+360 SVAHSVAEALGKQ

-437 LEVLDPEQNAHF
+437 LEVLDPEQNARF
-449 MDHYLDM
+449 MDHYLDL

-467 TANTLQTIPKP
+467 TANTLETIPKP
-478 LLDRMEVIELSG
+478 LLDRMEIIELSS
-490 YTETEKFFIA
+490 YTEAEKFFIA
-500 KRYLLKKQ
+500 KKHLLKKQ
-508 LKKNGLTAKEMK
+508 LKKNGLTAKELK
-520 VTDGALKAVISGYT
+520 VTDSALRGVISGYT
-534 KEAGVRKLEERLG
+534 KEAGVRKLEQKLG

-555 NIDAAKE
+555 KIDAAE
-562 KPELPIR
+562 EAPELPVKIG
-569 ISEKDL
+569 EKDL
-575 FAYLGKRKYLR
+575 FSYLGKQKYRKD
-586 GTVEKKPQIGLVR
+586 TIEKKPQVGLVR

-637 AQTALSFVRAY
+637 AQTALSYVRAY
-648 CGDTLTEEYF
+648 CGDTLSEDYF
-658 EKHQIHVH
+658 EEHQIHVH

-681 TMATAIYSAVTGKKV
+681 TMATAVYSAVTGKKV

-732 VLVPKQNEADVQ
+732 VLVPAKNEADVA
-744 ELEEEVTNG
+744 ELTEEVTKG
-753 LEIVTVETME
+753 LTIVFVSEMKE
-763 QVLSE
+763 VLAE
-768 ALLCEKGV
+768 ALV
-776 KE
+776 K

>member
-1 MKNEIKV
+1 MKNEIKI
-8 MPVVALRNVAVLPGM
+8 MPLVALRNIAVLPGM

-31 KMSIQAVEQA
+31 KISIQAIEQA
-41 MKSDQIIF
+41 MKSDQMIF
-49 AVTQKD
+49 AVMQKD
-55 ASVDEPAVDDLYSVG
+55 ASVELPTVDDLHPVG

-87 VLITGEKR
+87 VLITGEQR

-107 LSAQITVTEQESSE
+107 FSAQITVTEQEKSAGFAAVE
-121 QLSEVEKRAMIGTL
+121 QRAMIGTL
-135 HDLLSVYFTVNGN
+135 HDLLDVYFSVNSK
-148 VGKDVAEQLYGVT
+148 VGKDIAEQLSGVT
-161 ELERLMEQIAAL
+161 EIDRLMEQIIAM
-173 IPLTTYERQTLLEE
+173 IPLTTTQRQALLEE
-187 AEFFAR
+187 QEFFPR

-209 IRKDLQAK
+209 IRKDLQTK
-217 VKAKVEKNQKEY
+217 VKAKVDKNQKEY
-229 VLREQLKVIREELGE
+229 VLREQMKVIREELGE
-244 TDEAEE
+244 SNEADEFIKKAEALE
-250 FANRLSKLQASEEV
+250 ASVEIKE
-264 KSAIAKEIE
+264 AILKEIE
-273 RYRRLG
+273 RYKRLSS
-279 GAASESA
+279 AASEGA

-294 LLAMPWDAATEE
+294 LLSMPWDKATQENFA
-306 SYSLEQAGKILE
+306 LADAKKILE

-334 LAVRK
+334 LAVRR
-339 RTGTAEGTILCLVGP
+339 RTGTASGTILCLVGP

-360 SIAHSVAEALGKK
+360 SVAHSVAEALGKQ

-437 LEVLDPEQNAHF
+437 LEVLDPEQNSRF
-449 MDHYLDM
+449 MDHYLDL

-467 TANTLQTIPKP
+467 TANTLETIPKP
-478 LLDRMEVIELSG
+478 LLDRMEVIELSS
-490 YTETEKFFIA
+490 YTEAEKFFIA
-500 KRYLLKKQ
+500 KKHLLKKQ
-508 LKKNGLTAKEMK
+508 LTKNGLTAKELK
-520 VTDGALKAVISGYT
+520 VTDSALRSVISGYT
-534 KEAGVRKLEERLG
+534 REAGVRKLEQRLG

-555 NIDAAKE
+555 NIDAAE
-562 KPELPIR
+562 EAPELPIK
-569 ISEKDL
+569 INEKDL
-575 FAYLGKRKYLR
+575 FSYLGKQKYRKDA
-586 GTVEKKPQIGLVR
+586 VEKKPQVGLVR

-637 AQTALSFVRAY
+637 AQTALSYVRAY
-648 CGDTLTEEYF
+648 CGDTLDREYF
-658 EKHQIHVH
+658 EKHQLHVH

-732 VLVPKQNEADVQ
+732 VLVPAKNEADVA
-744 ELEEEVTNG
+744 ELEAEITKGLTIVFVSEMDEV
-753 LEIVTVETME
+753 LA
-763 QVLSE
+763 E
-768 ALLCEKGV
+768 ALV
-776 KE
+776 K

>member
-1 MKNEIKV
+1 MKDEIKV
-8 MPVVALRNVAVLPGM
+8 MPLIALRDIAVLPGM
-23 LVHFDVNR
+23 LLHFDVNR
-31 KMSIQAVEQA
+31 KFSIQAIEQA
-41 MKSDQIIF
+41 MRSDQMIF
-49 AVTQKD
+49 AVMQKD
-55 ASVDEPAVDDLYSVG
+55 ASVNELTIDDLYPVG

-87 VLITGEKR
+87 VLITGEQR

-107 LSAQITVTEQESSE
+107 FSAQITVTEQEKATAFSPVEQRAMAGTLQDLLGVYFSVNTKLGKDIAE
-121 QLSEVEKRAMIGTL
+121 QLS
-135 HDLLSVYFTVNGN
+135 
-148 VGKDVAEQLYGVT
+148 GVK
-161 ELERLMEQIAAL
+161 ELDHLMEQIIAM
-173 IPLTTYERQTLLEE
+173 IPLTTTQRQALLEE
-187 AEFFAR
+187 AEFFPR

-209 IRKDLQAK
+209 IRKELQTK
-217 VKAKVEKNQKEY
+217 VKAKVDKNQKEY
-229 VLREQLKVIREELGE
+229 VLREQMKVIREELGE
-244 TDEAEE
+244 SNEADEFVKKVEALDASAEIKE
-250 FANRLSKLQASEEV
+250 
-264 KSAIAKEIE
+264 AILKEIE
-273 RYRRLG
+273 RYKRLS
-279 GAASESA
+279 GAASEGA

-294 LLAMPWDAATEE
+294 LLSMPWDKATKETFE
-306 SYSLEQAGKILE
+306 LTEAEKILE

-339 RTGTAEGTILCLVGP
+339 RTGTAGGTILCLVGP

-360 SIAHSVAEALGKK
+360 SVAHSVAEALGKQ

-422 DKVASDYKGDPSAAL
+422 DKVSSDYKGDPSAAL
-437 LEVLDPEQNAHF
+437 LEVLDPEQNARF
-449 MDHYLDM
+449 MDHYLDL

-467 TANTLQTIPKP
+467 TANTLETIPRP
-478 LLDRMEVIELSG
+478 LLDRMEIIELSS
-490 YTETEKFFIA
+490 YTEAEKFFIA
-500 KRYLLKKQ
+500 KKHLLKKQ
-508 LKKNGLTAKEMK
+508 LKKNGLTSKEFK
-520 VTDGALKAVISGYT
+520 ITDGALRGVISGYT
-534 KEAGVRKLEERLG
+534 KEAGVRKLEQKLG
-547 ELCRKTVW
+547 ELCRKAVW
-555 NIDAAKE
+555 KIDAE
-562 KPELPIR
+562 QETTELPVKVG
-569 ISEKDL
+569 EKDL
-575 FAYLGKRKYLR
+575 FSYLGKKKYR
-586 GTVEKKPQIGLVR
+586 QDTVEKKPQVGLVR

-648 CGDTLTEEYF
+648 CGESLAEDYF
-658 EKHQIHVH
+658 ETHQLHVH

-696 LPDVAMTGE
+696 LPEVAMTGE

-732 VLVPKQNEADVQ
+732 VLVPQKNEADVA
-744 ELEEEVTNG
+744 ELTEEVTKG
-753 LEIVTVETME
+753 LTIVPVSEME
-763 QVLSE
+763 DVLRE
-768 ALLCEKGV
+768 AIV
-776 KE
+776 K

>member
-1 MKNEIKV
+1 MRNEIKI
-8 MPVVALRNVAVLPGM
+8 MPLVALRNIVVLPGM

-31 KMSIQAVEQA
+31 KISIQAIEQA
-41 MKSDQIIF
+41 MKSDQQIF
-49 AVTQKD
+49 AVMQKD
-55 ASVDEPAVDDLYSVG
+55 ASVELPTVDDLHPVG

-87 VLITGEKR
+87 VLITGEER

-107 LSAQITVTEQESSE
+107 FSAQITVTEQEKSVGYAAVE
-121 QLSEVEKRAMIGTL
+121 QRAMLGTL
-135 HDLLSVYFTVNGN
+135 HDLLDVYFSVNTKL
-148 VGKDVAEQLYGVT
+148 GKDIAEQLSGVT
-161 ELERLMEQIAAL
+161 ELDRLMEQIIAM
-173 IPLTTYERQTLLEE
+173 IPLTTTQRQALLEE
-187 AEFFAR
+187 QEFFPR
-193 FELLAQILA
+193 FELLAQVLA

-209 IRKDLQAK
+209 IRKDLQTK
-217 VKAKVEKNQKEY
+217 VKAKVDKNQKEY
-229 VLREQLKVIREELGE
+229 VLREQMKVIREELGE
-244 TDEAEE
+244 SNEADEFVKKAEALE
-250 FANRLSKLQASEEV
+250 ASVEIKE
-264 KSAIAKEIE
+264 AILKEIE
-273 RYRRLG
+273 RYKRLG
-279 GAASESA
+279 GAASEGA

-294 LLAMPWDAATEE
+294 LLSMPWDKATKE
-306 SYSLEQAGKILE
+306 SFSLGEAEKILD

-339 RTGTAEGTILCLVGP
+339 RTGTAGGTILCLVGP

-360 SIAHSVAEALGKK
+360 SVAHSVAESLGKQ

-437 LEVLDPEQNAHF
+437 LEVLDPEQNARF
-449 MDHYLDM
+449 MDHYLDL

-467 TANTLQTIPKP
+467 TANTLETIPKP
-478 LLDRMEVIELSG
+478 LLDRMEIIELSS

-500 KRYLLKKQ
+500 KRHLLKKQ
-508 LKKNGLTAKEMK
+508 LKKNGLTPKELK
-520 VTDGALKAVISGYT
+520 LTDGALRSVISGYT
-534 KEAGVRKLEERLG
+534 KEAGVRKLEQKLG

-555 NIDAAKE
+555 NIDAAE
-562 KPELPIR
+562 NTPELPIK
-569 ISEKDL
+569 IGEKDL
-575 FAYLGKRKYLR
+575 FSYLGKQKYRKD
-586 GTVEKKPQIGLVR
+586 TVEKKPQVGLVR

-637 AQTALSFVRAY
+637 AQTALSYVRAY
-648 CGDTLTEEYF
+648 CGDELSEEYF
-658 EKHQIHVH
+658 EKHQLHIH

-681 TMATAIYSAVTGKKV
+681 TMATAVYSAVTGKKV

-705 VTLRGRVLPIGGLK
+705 ITLRGRVLPIGGLK

-732 VLVPKQNEADVQ
+732 VLVPAKNEADVA
-744 ELEEEVTNG
+744 ELTEEVTKG
-753 LEIVTVETME
+753 LTIVFVSEME
-763 QVLSE
+763 EVLRE
-768 ALLCEKGV
+768 ALAK
-776 KE
+776 

>member
-8 MPVVALRNVAVLPGM
+8 MPLVALRNITVLPGM
-23 LVHFDVNR
+23 LLHFDVNR
-31 KMSIQAVEQA
+31 KISIQAIEQA
-41 MKSDQIIF
+41 MKSDQMIF
-49 AVTQKD
+49 AVMQKD
-55 ASVDEPAVDDLYSVG
+55 ASVEAPNIDDLHQVG

-87 VLITGEKR
+87 VLITGEER

-107 LSAQITVTEQESSE
+107 FSAQITVTGQEKASGFSAVEQ
-121 QLSEVEKRAMIGTL
+121 RAMIGTL
-135 HDLLSVYFTVNGN
+135 HDLLEVYFSVNTKA
-148 VGKDVAEQLYGVT
+148 GKDIAEQLMGVT
-161 ELERLMEQIAAL
+161 ELNRLMEQTMAML
-173 IPLTTYERQTLLEE
+173 PLTTKQRQALLEE
-187 AEFFAR
+187 VEFFSR
-193 FELLAQILA
+193 FELLAQIIA

-209 IRKDLQAK
+209 IRKDLQTK
-217 VKAKVEKNQKEY
+217 VKAKVDKNQKEY
-229 VLREQLKVIREELGE
+229 VLREQMKVIREELGE
-244 TDEAEE
+244 SNEADEFVKKAE
-250 FANRLSKLQASEEV
+250 ALQASAEIKE
-264 KSAIAKEIE
+264 AILKEIE
-273 RYRRLG
+273 RYKRLG
-279 GAASESA
+279 GAASEGA
-286 VARTYIET
+286 VARTYIEI
-294 LLAMPWDAATEE
+294 LLSMPWDKATQENFALGE
-306 SYSLEQAGKILE
+306 AKDILE

-339 RTGTAEGTILCLVGP
+339 RTGTAGGTILCLVGP

-360 SIAHSVAEALGKK
+360 SIAHSVAEALGKN

-437 LEVLDPEQNAHF
+437 LEVLDPEQNARF
-449 MDHYLDM
+449 MDHYLDL

-478 LLDRMEVIELSG
+478 LLDRMEVIELSS

-500 KRYLLKKQ
+500 KKHLLKKQ
-508 LKKNGLTAKEMK
+508 IKKNGLTNKEIK

-534 KEAGVRKLEERLG
+534 KEAGVRKLEQKIG
-547 ELCRKTVW
+547 ELCRKAVW
-555 NIDAAKE
+555 NLDAAEEMPDLPVKITEKE
-562 KPELPIR
+562 
-569 ISEKDL
+569 L
-575 FAYLGKRKYLR
+575 FEYLGKKKYQKD
-586 GTVEKKPQIGLVR
+586 TVAKKAQVGIVR

-637 AQTALSFVRAY
+637 AQIALTYVRSV
-648 CGDTLTEEYF
+648 CGKSLAKDYF
-658 EKHQIHVH
+658 EKHVLHIH

-696 LPDVAMTGE
+696 RADVAMTGE

-732 VLVPKQNEADVQ
+732 VLVPEKNEADVA
-744 ELEEEVTNG
+744 ELEPEITKG
-753 LEIVTVETME
+753 LTIVTVSTME
-763 QVLSE
+763 EVLSE
-768 ALLCEKGV
+768 ALAN
-776 KE
+776 

>member
-1 MKNEIKV
+1 MSNEIKL
-8 MPVVALRNVAVLPGM
+8 MPLIALRNVAVLPGM

-31 KMSIQAVEQA
+31 KIRIQAVEQA
-41 MKSDQIIF
+41 MKSDQMIF
-49 AVTQKD
+49 AVMQKD
-55 ASVDEPAVDDLYSVG
+55 ASVDEPTIDDLYPVG

-87 VLITGEKR
+87 VLITGEQR

-107 LSAQITVTEQESSE
+107 FSAQITVTEQEKSTIFSAVE
-121 QLSEVEKRAMIGTL
+121 QRAMIGTL
-135 HDLLSVYFTVNGN
+135 HDLLDVYFSVNSKL
-148 VGKDVAEQLYGVT
+148 GKDIAEQLSGVT
-161 ELERLMEQIAAL
+161 ELDRLMEQIIAM
-173 IPLTTYERQTLLEE
+173 IPLTTIQRQGLLEE
-187 AEFFAR
+187 QEFYPR

-202 NEIEELR
+202 DEIEELR
-209 IRKDLQAK
+209 IRKDLQTK

-229 VLREQLKVIREELGE
+229 VLREQMKVIREELGE
-244 TDEAEE
+244 SNEADEFVKKAEALE
-250 FANRLSKLQASEEV
+250 ASVEIKE
-264 KSAIAKEIE
+264 AILKEIE
-273 RYRRLG
+273 RYKRLG
-279 GAASESA
+279 GAASEGA

-294 LLAMPWDAATEE
+294 LLSMPWDKATQENFALGE
-306 SYSLEQAGKILE
+306 AKTILE

-339 RTGTAEGTILCLVGP
+339 RTGTASGTILCLVGP

-360 SIAHSVAEALGKK
+360 SVAHSVAEALGKK
-373 YVRVCLGGVRDEAE
+373 YIRVCLGGVRDEAE

-437 LEVLDPEQNAHF
+437 LEVLDPEQNSRF
-449 MDHYLDM
+449 MDHYLDL

-467 TANTLQTIPKP
+467 TANTLETIPRP
-478 LLDRMEVIELSG
+478 LLDRMEVIELSS

-500 KRYLLKKQ
+500 KKHLWKKQ
-508 LKKNGLTAKEMK
+508 LKKNGLTAKELK
-520 VTDGALKAVISGYT
+520 VTDGALRGVISGYT
-534 KEAGVRKLEERLG
+534 KEAGVRKLEQKLG
-547 ELCRKTVW
+547 ELCRKAVW
-555 NIDAAKE
+555 NIDAVEEA
-562 KPELPIR
+562 PELPIK
-569 ISEKDL
+569 IGEKDL
-575 FAYLGKRKYLR
+575 FSYLGKQKYRKD
-586 GTVEKKPQIGLVR
+586 TVEKKPQVGLVR

-637 AQTALSFVRAY
+637 AQTALSYVRAY
-648 CGDTLTEEYF
+648 CGESLDQEYF
-658 EKHQIHVH
+658 EEHQIHIH

-732 VLVPKQNEADVQ
+732 VLVPQKNEADVA
-744 ELEEEVTNG
+744 ELEAEIAKGLTIVFVSEMTEVLG
-753 LEIVTVETME
+753 
-763 QVLSE
+763 E
-768 ALLCEKGV
+768 ALV
-776 KE
+776 K

>member
-1 MKNEIKV
+1 MSNEIKL
-8 MPVVALRNVAVLPGM
+8 MPLIALRNVAVLPGM

-31 KMSIQAVEQA
+31 KISIQAVEQA
-41 MKSDQIIF
+41 MKSDQMIF
-49 AVTQKD
+49 AVMQKD
-55 ASVDEPAVDDLYSVG
+55 ASVDEPTIDDLYPVG

-87 VLITGEKR
+87 VLITGEQR

-107 LSAQITVTEQESSE
+107 FSAQITVTEQEKSTIFSAVE
-121 QLSEVEKRAMIGTL
+121 QRAMIGTL
-135 HDLLSVYFTVNGN
+135 HDLLDVYFSVNSKL
-148 VGKDVAEQLYGVT
+148 GKDIAEQLSGVT
-161 ELERLMEQIAAL
+161 ELDRLMEQIIAM
-173 IPLTTYERQTLLEE
+173 IPLTTIQRQGLLEE
-187 AEFFAR
+187 QEFYPR

-202 NEIEELR
+202 DEIEELR
-209 IRKDLQAK
+209 IRKDLQTK

-229 VLREQLKVIREELGE
+229 VLREQMKVIREELGE
-244 TDEAEE
+244 SNEADEFVKKAEALE
-250 FANRLSKLQASEEV
+250 ASVEIKE
-264 KSAIAKEIE
+264 AILKEIE
-273 RYRRLG
+273 RYKRLG
-279 GAASESA
+279 GAASEGA

-294 LLAMPWDAATEE
+294 LLSMPWDKATQENFALGE
-306 SYSLEQAGKILE
+306 AKTILE

-339 RTGTAEGTILCLVGP
+339 RTGTASGTILCLVGP

-360 SIAHSVAEALGKK
+360 SVAHSVAEALGKK
-373 YVRVCLGGVRDEAE
+373 YIRVCLGGVRDEAE

-437 LEVLDPEQNAHF
+437 LEVLDPEQNSRF
-449 MDHYLDM
+449 MDHYLDL

-467 TANTLQTIPKP
+467 TANTLETIPRP
-478 LLDRMEVIELSG
+478 LLDRMEVIELSS

-500 KRYLLKKQ
+500 KKHLWKKQ
-508 LKKNGLTAKEMK
+508 LKKNGLTAKELK
-520 VTDGALKAVISGYT
+520 VTDGALRGVISGYT
-534 KEAGVRKLEERLG
+534 KEAGVRKLEQKLG
-547 ELCRKTVW
+547 ELCRKAVW
-555 NIDAAKE
+555 NIDAVEEA
-562 KPELPIR
+562 PELPIK
-569 ISEKDL
+569 IGEKDL
-575 FAYLGKRKYLR
+575 FSYLGKQKYRKD
-586 GTVEKKPQIGLVR
+586 TVEKKPQVGLVR

-637 AQTALSFVRAY
+637 AQTALSYVRAY
-648 CGDTLTEEYF
+648 CGESLDQEYF
-658 EKHQIHVH
+658 EKHQIHIH

-732 VLVPKQNEADVQ
+732 VLVPQKNEADVA
-744 ELEEEVTNG
+744 ELEAEITKGLTIVFVSEMTEVLG
-753 LEIVTVETME
+753 
-763 QVLSE
+763 E
-768 ALLCEKGV
+768 ALV
-776 KE
+776 K

>member
-1 MKNEIKV
+1 MGNEIKV
-8 MPVVALRNVAVLPGM
+8 MPLVALRNIAVLPGM
-23 LVHFDVNR
+23 LLHFDVNR
-31 KMSIQAVEQA
+31 KISIQAVEQA
-41 MKSDQIIF
+41 MKSDQMIF
-49 AVTQKD
+49 AVMQKD
-55 ASVDEPAVDDLYSVG
+55 ASVNEPTIDDLYQVG

-80 LPGNLVR
+80 LPGNLIR

-107 LSAQITVTEQESSE
+107 FSAQLTVTEQETSASFSAVE
-121 QLSEVEKRAMIGTL
+121 QRAMLGTL
-135 HDLLSVYFTVNGN
+135 HDLLQVYFSVNSK
-148 VGKDVAEQLYGVT
+148 VEKDVAEQLFGVT
-161 ELERLMEQIAAL
+161 NLDRLMEQTIAM
-173 IPLTTYERQTLLEE
+173 IPLTPEQRQALLEE

-209 IRKDLQAK
+209 IRKDLQTK
-217 VKAKVEKNQKEY
+217 VKAKVEKNQREY
-229 VLREQLKVIREELGE
+229 VLREQMKVIREELGE
-244 TDEAEE
+244 SNEADEFAKRAEE
-250 FANRLSKLQASEEV
+250 LEACAEIKE
-264 KSAIAKEIE
+264 AILKEIE
-273 RYRRLG
+273 RYKRLG
-279 GAASESA
+279 GAPSEGA

-294 LLAMPWDAATEE
+294 LLSMPWDKATKETF
-306 SYSLEQAGKILE
+306 SLNDARKVLE

-339 RTGTAEGTILCLVGP
+339 RTGTADGTILCLVGP

-437 LEVLDPEQNAHF
+437 LEVLDPEQNARF
-449 MDHYLDM
+449 MDHYLDL

-467 TANTLQTIPKP
+467 TANTLQTIPGP
-478 LLDRMEVIELSG
+478 LLDRMEVIELSS
-490 YTETEKFFIA
+490 YTETEKFYIA
-500 KRYLLKKQ
+500 KKHLWKKQ
-508 LKKNGLTAKEMK
+508 LKKNGLTAKELK
-520 VTDGALKAVISGYT
+520 ITDGALRALIAGYT
-534 KEAGVRKLEERLG
+534 KEAGVRKLEQKIG
-547 ELCRKTVW
+547 ELCRRAVW

-562 KPELPIR
+562 APELPVK
-569 ISEKDL
+569 ISEKEL
-575 FAYLGKRKYLR
+575 FDYLGKQKYHKDA
-586 GTVEKKPQIGLVR
+586 VAKKAQVGIVR

-637 AQTALSFVRAY
+637 AQIALTYVRSV
-648 CGDTLTEEYF
+648 CGKTLAKDYF
-658 EKHQIHVH
+658 EKHQLHIH

-696 LPDVAMTGE
+696 LAAVAMTGE

-732 VLVPKQNEADVQ
+732 VLVPQKNEADVA
-744 ELEEEVTNG
+744 ELEEEITKG
-753 LEIVTVETME
+753 LTVVFVSHME
-763 QVLSE
+763 EVLAE
-768 ALLCEKGV
+768 ALV
-776 KE
+776 K